1 MAEIIK
7 NIILKGNYRY
17 HLKFSKELDKINK
30 IENIPKYP
38 VLILTCMDPRIN
50 INEIFQFNLGD
61 VFVLRNAGNL
71 YTLDVLRSII
81 LAIVKYDIKYIVV
94 LGHLDCGMTKINL
107 NEFREK
113 LPIKFLSSLTQNYH
127 EHIPKLRSFFKPFVD
142 EIQNIKEQIKS
153 LELIKEF
160 YPETEI
166 SGMLYDVET
175 GLAFE
180 YEKIKDYKNIESF
193 RQHYKEI
200 LAYKKNQFTDFLE
213 EIEPKNII
221 IDNSNDHSQDIEL
234 NEYINSS
241 ISENED
247 KSNKISKIEL
257 DDMKDKLK
265 NNNSTII
272 PKISI
277 PKIQFHGVKI
287 YIPKIYT
294 EKRKISIDSENK

>member
-1 MAEIIK
+1 MEDIIK
-7 NIILKGNYRY
+7 DILKGNYRY
-17 HLKFSKELDKINK
+17 HLKISKELENINK
-30 IENIPKYP
+30 IESIPKFP

-50 INEIFQFNLGD
+50 VNEIFQFNLGD

-81 LAIVKYDIKYIVV
+81 LAIVKFNIKFIVV

-127 EHIPKLRSFFKPFVD
+127 EHISKIRNFFKPFLD

-166 SGMLYDVET
+166 CGMLYDVET
-175 GLAFE
+175 GLVFE
-180 YEKIKDYKNIESF
+180 YEKIKDYKNIQSF
-193 RQHYKEI
+193 RQNYKEI
-200 LAYKKNQFTDFLE
+200 LTDKKNQFTDFLE
-213 EIEPKNII
+213 EIEPEDIK
-221 IDNSNDHSQDIEL
+221 IDNSNDNSQDIEL
-234 NEYINSS
+234 KEYINSF
-241 ISENED
+241 ISENDD
-247 KSNKISKIEL
+247 KFKKISIIEL
-257 DDMKDKLK
+257 DDIKDKLK
-265 NNNSTII
+265 DNNSTIV

-287 YIPKIYT
+287 HIPKIYT
-294 EKRKISIDSENK
+294 KKRKISSISENK

>member
-1 MAEIIK
+1 MEDSIK
-7 NIILKGNYRY
+7 DILKGNYRY
-17 HLKFSKELDKINK
+17 HLKISKELENINK
-30 IENIPKYP
+30 NENIPKYP

-50 INEIFQFNLGD
+50 VNEIFQFNYGD

-81 LAIVKYDIKYIVV
+81 LAIVKFDIKYIIV

-127 EHIPKLRSFFKPFVD
+127 EHLLKIRNFFKPFLD
-142 EIQNIKEQIKS
+142 EIKNIKEQIKS

-166 SGMLYDVET
+166 TGMLYDVNT
-175 GLAFE
+175 GLVFEFDILKE
-180 YEKIKDYKNIESF
+180 YEDIESF
-193 RQHYKEI
+193 KKDYKEI
-200 LAYKKNQFTDFLE
+200 LIQKKNRIIELLE
-213 EIEPKNII
+213 ESETEEPPIE
-221 IDNSNDHSQDIEL
+221 DL
-234 NEYINSS
+234 NENIQYGELHEVDNCF
-241 ISENED
+241 ISENNE
-247 KSNKISKIEL
+247 KLKKVSKIEHA
-257 DDMKDKLK
+257 DFKEKLK
-265 NNNSTII
+265 DSNLNIV

-287 YIPKIYT
+287 YIPKISK
-294 EKRKISIDSENK
+294 EKKENQSLI